1 MIERSQLALA
11 VQLPDDETFDSFQS
25 RQNQQVV
32 SQLKQFILATDA
44 SQGFYLS
51 GPRGAGKSHLLH
63 ACCAQATELGLSSVC
78 LSFSEIGQLSV
89 EVLDGLETMDLVCLD
104 DIPIINQL
112 PEKES
117 LQWQRALFDLFN
129 RMFEHNKKLVM
140 TGAINAP
147 NLVFSLAD
155 LQSRLRWGESA
166 SLKALT
172 DEDKQVIIKLRA
184 KHRGLIITDDVCRF
198 LLNHFTRDMNSLIKT
213 LDILDKASIQEQRKI
228 TIPFIK
234 GVL

>member
-32 SQLKQFILATDA
+32 SQLKQFILTTDT

-89 EVLDGLETMDLVCLD
+89 EVLDGLEAMDLVCLD

-112 PEKES
+112 PEKEN